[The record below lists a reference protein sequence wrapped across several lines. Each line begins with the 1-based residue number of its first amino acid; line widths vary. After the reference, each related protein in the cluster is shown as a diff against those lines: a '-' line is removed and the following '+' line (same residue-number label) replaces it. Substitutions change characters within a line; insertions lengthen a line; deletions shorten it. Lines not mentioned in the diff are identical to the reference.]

1 MLMTQH
7 FLVSDFHDIVMYDH
21 KIFSCEIRI
30 HKLLQS
36 CHNNLYRRKKIKVIF
51 ISGQY
56 SFCIPILYSA
66 SFISFVFSFI
76 ANEFPILNNIKGRR
90 SLKLPYPA
98 CKWLQDEKN
107 IETIYAGNLT
117 MGREKDGRPKRV
129 EVANKVHQRSSRQ
142 YFNPSKILKL

>member
-1 MLMTQH
+1 MMMTQN

-30 HKLLQS
+30 HKLLQC
-36 CHNNLYRRKKIKVIF
+36 CHNKLYRWKKIRIIF
-51 ISGQY
+51 ICGQY
-56 SFCIPILYSA
+56 SFCIPILHSSLFEI
-66 SFISFVFSFI
+66 SFIV
-76 ANEFPILNNIKGRR
+76 NEFPILNNIKGRR

-107 IETIYAGNLT
+107 TETIYAGNLT
-117 MGREKDGRPKRV
+117 MGSEKDGRPKRV

-142 YFNPSKILKL
+142 CFNPSKILKL